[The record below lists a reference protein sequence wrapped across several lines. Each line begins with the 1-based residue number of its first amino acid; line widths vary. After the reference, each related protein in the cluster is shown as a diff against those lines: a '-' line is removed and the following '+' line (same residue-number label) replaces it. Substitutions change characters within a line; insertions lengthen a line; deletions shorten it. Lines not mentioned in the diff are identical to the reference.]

1 MVISRKR
8 KRSSLR
14 ATSAEDYGEVD
25 PPPFAPAQLSLYKA
39 YRGPLS
45 RSLTSGLSP
54 LILNLMLMAGQRLK
68 ARDFAAAAAVLPALL
83 KRYRKVKTHRWY
95 FSREIAATG
104 AEVLRRS
111 GGQYAQLLDDFLAHV
126 SQDGHLSSKSGL
138 EAYALRTRDCVLL
151 ERAMELVAAGDLN
164 TAYQC
169 VSEQIND
176 FTESALVQGYLGVI
190 ALALSAREADPSF
203 MLRTAAVSL
212 STAAALEPKA
222 YFYTYYSAAA
232 AIAGGDSDHAL
243 RLLRDFVSTKHRSDP
258 IALYGL
264 LSFLGTV
271 SERDTSHIRQER
283 IDVARRLLVTDPI
296 SKPALDIIRE
306 AYAWMWHVCP
316 GVDVNE
322 IADALASR
330 IEHGDSAN
338 VAIWTE
344 LGHVLYKAELASQ
357 AQFWSASARSQWW
370 PSHFFRVS
378 RLNADIANDPRLVS
392 VKGALSKMLMSPKRC
407 PYAEA
412 VEASG
417 LVDLHRFGKE

>member
-8 KRSSLR
+8 KRSTLR
-14 ATSAEDYGEVD
+14 ATSAEDYGDVD

-39 YRGPLS
+39 YRAPLP

-126 SQDGHLSSKSGL
+126 SRDGHLSSKSGL
-138 EAYALRTRDCVLL
+138 EAYARRTRDCMLL
-151 ERAMELVAAGDLN
+151 ERAMELVAAGDLR
-164 TAYQC
+164 TAFTCMSDQ
-169 VSEQIND
+169 SND
-176 FTESALVQGYLGVI
+176 FTKSALVQGYLGVL
-190 ALALSAREADPSF
+190 ALALSARESNPSP
-203 MLRTAAVSL
+203 MLRTAALSL
-212 STAAALEPKA
+212 NTAAELEPKA

-243 RLLRDFVSTKHRSDP
+243 HLLRDFVSTKHRSDP

-264 LSFLGTV
+264 LSFLGTLDV
-271 SERDTSHIRQER
+271 RDTAHIRQER
-283 IDVARRLLVTDPI
+283 IDVARRLLLVDPV
-296 SKPALDIIRE
+296 SKPALDILRE
-306 AYAWMWHVCP
+306 AYAWMWHVSP
-316 GVDVNE
+316 KVDVNE

-330 IEHGDSAN
+330 IEHGDLAN
-338 VAIWTE
+338 VSIWTE
-344 LGHVLYKAELASQ
+344 LGHALYRAELGYQ
-357 AQFWSASARSQWW
+357 ARFWSASGRSHWW
-370 PSHFFRVS
+370 PTHFFRVS
-378 RLNADIANDPRLVS
+378 RLNADVASDPSLAS
-392 VKGALSKMLMSPKRC
+392 VKGALSKMLVSPKRC

-417 LVDLHRFGKE
+417 VVDLYRFDME